1 MNDDALMEQSDTS
14 VADVSEPP
22 SASARISGTVA
33 ETAESHAEPICR
45 PDVFEAISA
54 GGRALRRL
62 FQVASRE
69 HLGEGHALVEAAT
82 KPDFAY
88 RLRRGWACRL
98 RHFPNGRRSI
108 TDIYLPGDFIGL
120 DTILNHHAP
129 DSVVMLTKGAAF
141 ELEIPTLLAAAARP
155 EIALALM
162 WEASEV
168 QRRIERF
175 AAAMRRLDAA
185 ERVALALTEFHDRLW
200 RRGLQSGMSYN
211 LPLTQRQL
219 GDYLGMTAIHVNRVL
234 KMLRDE
240 RIVTVDRHVVII
252 ADHARLSTL
261 AEARMSVPH
270 LPA

>member
-1 MNDDALMEQSDTS
+1 MNDDALMERSES
-14 VADVSEPP
+14 SIVDVGGRP
-22 SASARISGTVA
+22 SASPQMSRSAAIA
-33 ETAESHAEPICR
+33 ASHAEPICR

-69 HLGEGHALVEAAT
+69 HLGGETLVAAAT
-82 KPDFAY
+82 KPDHVY

-261 AEARMSVPH
+261 AEARMSVPP